1 MSRARPNHRTAG
13 LHVRVPEELRAAVIA
28 AAEERDVSVNW
39 LMTKALEDFL
49 PRLLPASEFRLT
61 RD

>member
-1 MSRARPNHRTAG
+1 
-13 LHVRVPEELRAAVIA
+13 VIA